1 MTITATA
8 VSRAPK
14 LGITGSPLSTKA
26 TRPIHSWTT
35 ATATAWS
42 VSSEGRIRAFTGWVA
57 QTARDTG
64 QTPAEVVLSLADRHG
79 LSRYDYNVLSLAT
92 VM

>member
-1 MTITATA
+1 M
-8 VSRAPK
+8 SDEK
-14 LGITGSPLSTKA
+14 G
-26 TRPIHSWTT
+26 
-35 ATATAWS
+35 
-42 VSSEGRIRAFTGWVA
+42 IRAFTGWVA

-92 VM
+92 VMDIMLNPRALLGRRQ